1 MKRKHTRIHSS
12 SLPKKSSTLFYT
24 KWSFIAAISILKSFY
39 LLHKYYKC
47 HTAVCTQPQ
56 VTFHYHKIKIFA
68 SKKVVLDIKFY
79 CFSHRSLPQADLWIL
94 LSLSQINLV
103 DKKILVSEWICIGNG
118 VITSVDKRPKNRLQL
133 ILIIHKKYLES

>member
-68 SKKVVLDIKFY
+68 SKKVVLHIKLYSQNSIKVFTTIKKNRMSHVSLNIS
-79 CFSHRSLPQADLWIL
+79 CHRS
-94 LSLSQINLV
+94 
-103 DKKILVSEWICIGNG
+103 
-118 VITSVDKRPKNRLQL
+118 VIKSYKNYRTG
-133 ILIIHKKYLES
+133 IHT